1 MAKTSGWIIA
11 LVIGVIFIAGFGV
24 WSIFKPTAQSITGGV
39 VTTTTT
45 GGTTINAVIPT
56 ISYGAYDKL
65 SLATAV
71 GVTKMASINDGQWI
85 SAPTTGTTGDKM
97 TVLFTNNTAYHNAVL
112 KDVVLSGGANN
123 VIGNL
128 YGVATVTITAFNG
141 NNAVL
146 TNGGGV
152 NQTVTTGGAYN
163 MDVRFDGQ
171 DTKSTSDMVCIVE
184 GSDATKI
191 SSVKLLGATGEFP
204 KYSRGVS
211 GIYSAGAGS
220 LVQAYEVPAIVGAL
234 SQHYTLYVASVSGQ
248 TMAGKYVKLSCLS
261 KENFID
267 TISGTLMYDIQDSIG
282 TGAKYISDYNATYYF
297 Q

>member
-1 MAKTSGWIIA
+1 MAKVNPWLVVSAIGIVFIA
-11 LVIGVIFIAGFGV
+11 LFGV
-24 WSIFKPTAQSITGGV
+24 YSIFKPTAQTVTGGQ

-56 ISYGAYDKL
+56 LTYGAYDSISK
-65 SLATAV
+65 ATAV
-71 GVTKMASINDGQWI
+71 GVTKMASINGGQWI
-85 SAPTTGTTGDKM
+85 SAPATGTTNDKM
-97 TVLFTNNTAYHNAVL
+97 DVLFINGTTHHNAVL
-112 KDVVLSGGANN
+112 KGFTVVGGANN

-128 YGVATVTITAFNG
+128 YGVASVTITAFNG
-141 NNAVL
+141 NNQVL
-146 TNGGGV
+146 TNGGGI

-163 MDVRFDGQ
+163 IDVRFDGQ

-191 SSVKLLGATGEFP
+191 SSVKLIGATGEYP
-204 KYSRGVS
+204 KYPRGVS
-211 GIYSAGAGS
+211 GIYSQGAGS

-267 TISGTLMYDIQDSIG
+267 GQSGTLMYDVQDSIG
-282 TGAKYISDYNATYYF
+282 TTAKNIATYTGTYYF
-297 Q
+297 E